1 MTEAHVYHFVCVYER
16 SSFSVNRVLS
26 HSKLQECSLSHV
38 VKQETTFPML
48 TTHEA
53 LSKLLQILCFY
64 FSRIRVILV
73 PVVPG
78 PKNIKDLIDS
88 YNGNVEVSHFLF
100 ITYRR
105 VRETD
110 RRLCRLRFYDQ

>member
-16 SSFSVNRVLS
+16 LSFSVNRVLS

-53 LSKLLQILCFY
+53 LSNTVCFY

-78 PKNIKDLIDS
+78 PKNLKDLIDS

-110 RRLCRLRFYDQ
+110 R